1 LILQLLIE
9 IRDIRSIRLRILLTS
24 RPDTPIRLGFRDIK
38 AILHRDLILHDV
50 PQIIVN
56 ADILTYFRDQFAN
69 ISKDSEYLDEG
80 WPGDTIVNSL
90 VQNADGLFIYAATVC
105 CKGLHWINPRSNLGT
120 RRNR

>member
-1 LILQLLIE
+1 
-9 IRDIRSIRLRILLTS
+9 
-24 RPDTPIRLGFRDIK
+24 
-38 AILHRDLILHDV
+38 LILHDV

-105 CKGLHWINPRSNLGT
+105 RFIKAYMEDWPP
-120 RRNR
+120 